1 MEQNTDIKRV
11 KIRHYQEVRL
21 SESEFKNARELDS
34 SELKSIRDEYFKRTF
49 VYPLIGIIFSVVVA
63 VLWFA
68 GFIEK
73 LYVFSDVIT
82 TVIMLLAASIIG
94 MSAFWTVRCINSL
107 TFVSKI
113 NQQDFYWHVGYI
125 TRRKSLWII
134 RFFCRDFY
142 YLIDDKYCSRTVF
155 DPFYRKGTEV
165 YFLYF
170 PGFMKSSYM
179 GGIVV
184 RKKHD

>member
-11 KIRHYQEVRL
+11 KIRHYQQVRL

-49 VYPLIGIIFSVVVA
+49 VYSLIGIIFAAVVA

-82 TVIMLLAASIIG
+82 TVVILLTAFCITMG
-94 MSAFWTVRCINSL
+94 AFWTVRCIISL
-107 TFVSKI
+107 IVISKI
-113 NQQDFYWHVGYI
+113 NEQNFYWHAGYI
-125 TRRKSLWII
+125 TARRRLWTIKYL
-134 RFFCRDFY
+134 RMDY
-142 YLIDDKYCSRTVF
+142 YYIIDDKYCSRAVF
-155 DPFYRKGTEV
+155 DPIYRKGTEV

-184 RKKHD
+184 RKKQ

>member
-11 KIRHYQEVRL
+11 KIRHYQQVRL

-49 VYPLIGIIFSVVVA
+49 VYPLIGIIFAAVVA

-82 TVIMLLAASIIG
+82 TVIMLLVAFSIG
-94 MSAFWTVRCINSL
+94 MSAYLAVRCINSL
-107 TFVSKI
+107 IFVSKI

-125 TRRKSLWII
+125 TRWKSLWIV
-134 RFFCRDFY
+134 RFFCKDFY
-142 YLIDDKYCSRTVF
+142 YLIDDKYCSRAVF
-155 DPFYRKGTEV
+155 DPIYRKGTEV

-184 RKKHD
+184 RKKQ